1 MGIKM
6 TKYANIVDNRVFEI
20 VDTDKDIKELYHPSL
35 VFVEVDSKVK
45 IGDVYDGKTFKPF
58 VIEKSQDDKIA
69 EQYAAIND
77 FVKDTIKKGHDYDSF
92 EETRAWYDDDEFRIE
107 AKAVNAWCRQCFKI
121 QADIK
126 SGVKKYDSVE
136 AVIADLP
143 KYEILA

>member
-1 MGIKM
+1 MK
-6 TKYANIVDNRVFEI
+6 RVYKNENGVI
-20 VDTDKDIKELYHPSL
+20 SNVRYEDDDYKCQKNEKELAYS
-35 VFVEVDSKVK
+35 
-45 IGDVYDGKTFKPF
+45 
-58 VIEKSQDDKIA
+58 DDLMGGIVNVNSNNIA
-69 EQYAAIND
+69 EQYAAINF
-77 FVKDTIKKGHDYDSF
+77 FVSDTIKNGHDYDSF

-126 SGVKKYDSVE
+126 SGVKQYDSVE